1 MEYLKKFDSWTAYNT
16 ALENGEIPTPS
27 VCLVEGRVVYKP
39 INVTK
44 AGDIAVYDKADK
56 TYRIIDVNAYEQ
68 SYFHDRT
75 LMPIGVV
82 AAPSTH
88 TPDHTSRI
96 VSLVNMSLQ
105 TPDKGSVR
113 TGTGADVQGD
123 IAMYWGGHG
132 VDLGMKNYPS
142 VPKVNP
148 LTGETTGTTDW
159 MRIPSDY
166 RFNSTGYVDPVSGNY
181 YYYNNY
187 ETEDRFGPSPYKKD
201 GSKNP
206 QYFVEGLATN
216 DFDGRGNTD
225 IIMAAVTA
233 NWQTGTIENSYA
245 AGNYPPA
252 CACSRFST
260 IGTKPGDWYLPAEG
274 ELAFIIARHVAINN
288 SLNLIASKGGIATVR
303 IGNNNTGG
311 TYGYW
316 CWSSTEYSSTYSRDV
331 TTDYGYVHST
341 TKSGIRSNNRVRAF
355 FAL

>member
-113 TGTGADVQGD
+113 TGTEEAVKGD
-123 IAMYWGGHG
+123 IAMYWGGYG

-148 LTGETTGTTDW
+148 LTGETTGTNTW
-159 MRIPSDY
+159 TYIPSDH

-181 YYYNNY
+181 YYSNSS
-187 ETEDRFGPSPYKKD
+187 EDPFGPSPYKKD

-260 IGTKPGDWYLPAEG
+260 VGTKPGDWYLPAEG

-288 SLNLIASKGGIATVR
+288 SINLIASKGGIATVR
-303 IGNNNTGG
+303 IGNNTNNS
-311 TYGYW
+311 TYGDW
-316 CWSSTEYSSTYSRDV
+316 CWSSTERSSTYSRYV
-331 TTDYGYVHST
+331 CAGNGYVDNT
-341 TKSGIRSNNRVRAF
+341 TKSSIDSYNRVRAF

>member
-113 TGTGADVQGD
+113 TGTEEAVKGD
-123 IAMYWGGHG
+123 IAMYWGGYG

-148 LTGETTGTTDW
+148 LTGETIGTNTW
-159 MRIPSDY
+159 TYIPSDH

-181 YYYNNY
+181 YYSNSS
-187 ETEDRFGPSPYKKD
+187 EDPFGPSPYKKD

-288 SLNLIASKGGIATVR
+288 SINLIASKGGIETVR
-303 IGNNNTGG
+303 IGNNTNNG
-311 TYGYW
+311 TYGDW
-316 CWSSTEYSSTYSRDV
+316 CCSSTEGSSTLSR
-331 TTDYGYVHST
+331 YVST
-341 TKSGIRSNNRVRAF
+341 GSGSVGSNAKSGIYSYGRVRAF